1 MPWPSLSIIVTS
13 LNRAS
18 FIQRTLLSIL
28 RQDYAGKVEVIV
40 ADGGSTDGTVEV
52 LKRYPQV
59 TWWSGPDGG
68 IVDAINKGLAQ
79 ATGEFVAVQDSDN
92 YYLRDA
98 FKLTLAAARE
108 DPSLDIVT
116 GCDIYLEPDG
126 RTFVCSKLDDHA
138 IDARSL
144 LMRRVIPIHCA
155 IVRRRIVEEV
165 GGFRPLASLRK
176 EVGGDVGN
184 VGVDVD
190 FWYRALHFVRGRF
203 VSHHTAAYQRH
214 PQMMSANSPRWYANM
229 TEMVERCE
237 QYARFGSRFKLST
250 EDKVNLFVR
259 WEIQQ
264 SRIDGDEYRVRKL
277 VERVENDTQRYTDE
291 TRAYLA
297 LHGFIA
303 SPISKEPRKR
313 HPNHKVPE
321 LHWYM
326 EPMRR
331 AAATTE
337 AA

>member
-28 RQDYAGKVEVIV
+28 RQDYPGNVEVIV

-52 LKRYPQV
+52 LRRYPQV
-59 TWWSGPDGG
+59 NWWSAPDGG

-79 ATGEFVAVQDSDN
+79 ASGEFVAIQDSDN
-92 YYLRDA
+92 FYLRDA
-98 FKLTLAAARE
+98 LRLTLSAAR
-108 DPSLDIVT
+108 DDRGLDIVT
-116 GCDIYLEPDG
+116 GCDVYLEPDG
-126 RTFVCSKLDDHA
+126 RTFACSPLDDHA

-155 IVRRRIVEEV
+155 FIRRAIIEPV
-165 GGFRPLASLRK
+165 GGFRKLSDLRK
-176 EVGGDVGN
+176 DVGGDVGN
-184 VGVDVD
+184 VGVDID
-190 FWYRALHFVRGRF
+190 FWYRALHLHRGRF
-203 VSHHTAAYQRH
+203 VPHHTAVYQRH
-214 PQMMSANSPRWYANM
+214 AAMMSLNSPRWLANM

-237 QYARFGSRFKLST
+237 ADERFGGRFKLSAD
-250 EDKVNLFVR
+250 DKLNLFAR

-264 SRIDGDEYRVRKL
+264 ARIEGDDARVREL
-277 VERVENDTQRYTDE
+277 VQRVMNGPPFTDE
-291 TRAYLA
+291 SRAYLM
-297 LHGFIA
+297 LHGFVEKP
-303 SPISKEPRKR
+303 SSRGPRKR

-331 AAATTE
+331 GAAA
-337 AA
+337 